1 MGETRQLNAVRK
13 SALMS
18 DELCKIN
25 AYWRAVNYLSVG
37 QIYRLSNP
45 LLRKPLT
52 EWSSPEPKSIVGK
65 NGRGVRSA

>member
-1 MGETRQLNAVRK
+1 MGETSQLNAAEEI
-13 SALMS
+13 SP
-18 DELCKIN
+18 
-25 AYWRAVNYLSVG
+25 LSVG

-52 EWSSPEPKSIVGK
+52 EWPSPEPKSIVGK